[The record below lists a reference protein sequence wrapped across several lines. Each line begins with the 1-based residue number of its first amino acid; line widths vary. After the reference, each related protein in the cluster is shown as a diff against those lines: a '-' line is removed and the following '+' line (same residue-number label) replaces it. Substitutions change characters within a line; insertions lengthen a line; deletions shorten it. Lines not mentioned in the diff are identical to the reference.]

1 MTTSNAT
8 GPNSGRTIS
17 ASNARAFVAR
27 AARFVEMPEGDVD
40 RFVDGLVEADLRG
53 NTSHGIARIPPY
65 IRALAK
71 GVVNPRPE
79 LKVLRDFGATAL
91 LDGDNGHGVVI
102 GQVAMDRAV
111 EIASE
116 LGVGVVAVRN
126 SNHAG
131 MLAVHVLRAA
141 GRDMIGYFTSNAPA
155 IMAPFG
161 GREARMSNAPFAYA
175 IPTIPGSRSCSTWQA
190 RWSLGARYGC
200 MPTAASLSLK
210 DGARRRRCTN
220 AGTPA
225 QPWTEPWWRWRVTR
239 AMESPSSTRCS
250 EESYREQDWQSRCHR
265 RFSLKARP
273 CSTRGEPVI
282 SPLHSTSRVLR
293 TRRPSKESFADTAT
307 FKREVD
313 RLAKVIKDTPLADG
327 VESILVPGEPEA
339 RTRAKHIEH
348 GIPLTTAL
356 SVELDAFAE
365 EIGIAGP

>member
-17 ASNARAFVAR
+17 ASDARAFVAR

-53 NTSHGIARIPPY
+53 ITSHGIARIPPY

-175 IPTIPGSRSCSTWQA
+175 IPTHSGEPIVLDMASSMVA
-190 RWSLGARYGC
+190 RGKIRMHA
-200 MPTAASLSLK
+200 
-210 DGARRRRCTN
+210 D
-220 AGTPA
+220 
-225 QPWTEPWWRWRVTR
+225 
-239 AMESPSSTRCS
+239 
-250 EESYREQDWQSRCHR
+250 
-265 RFSLKARP
+265 
-273 CSTRGEPVI
+273 RGEPIPEGWALDGEGAPTRDASAAMDGAVVAMAGYKGYGI
-282 SPLHSTSRVLR
+282 ALVNEVLGGVLPGARLAVEMPQAFLVEGSTMLDSWGAGHLAVALNI
-293 TRRPSKESFADTAT
+293 ESFADTAT